1 MTEFILPTSMPESDP
16 DALLAIDVSRQI
28 LQGEWSAVDALLA
41 DDFRYNGDLGDVYD
55 RDQYVGFMQAM
66 RAAMSDMTMEL
77 THVVSS
83 GGLVSSR
90 FITRA
95 RNTGKFMGAPATK
108 KQVEVRGVF
117 IRRVVDGRIAEE
129 WQATDLPWL
138 MTQMG
143 FGTRMGHP
151 VASGL
156 LHRKP
161 PTPERTHRPAERAR

>member
-16 DALLAIDVSRQI
+16 DALLAVDVSRQI

-117 IRRVVDGRIAEE
+117 IRRV
-129 WQATDLPWL
+129 
-138 MTQMG
+138 
-143 FGTRMGHP
+143 
-151 VASGL
+151 
-156 LHRKP
+156 RKS
-161 PTPERTHRPAERAR
+161 PTPERTDRPAERAR